1 MTREEIIHAEMKTL
15 ALKLINAGIEDIDL
29 LLFIIDRLDSL
40 AYEMRNV
47 K

>member
-15 ALKLINAGIEDIDL
+15 ALKLINAGTEDIDL
-29 LLFIIDRLDSL
+29 LLFIIERLDSL